1 MKSFDCIERP
11 LSKLFYRYGRF
22 VALHPLP
29 FVVVPLLIT
38 FTCSIGFLHL
48 DPLTDAIYLFTP
60 TNAPSKVE
68 RQIIHEL
75 WPLHDHNYIPGRVV
89 TQSREVQVIV
99 AARDNANILE
109 PPYSE
114 AIRRLDLF
122 IQNRVKVVHNGR
134 TYRYKDLC
142 LEWRSEGCPANKH
155 VHIINDLFN
164 HGINVTFPTVRF
176 GAASGY
182 IGGALGGVTL
192 SHGPNDTTV
201 VAGAHAWFLVYHLK
215 FHPLNVS
222 YISGIWEKTLQDQLE
237 HYPEDPYIKYTY
249 FHSQTL
255 AEELKRNADSLIPR
269 FVLAFAILVL
279 FSVLCSIIFI
289 EGTFYIDWVLSKP
302 VLSLLGVVNA
312 GMGIVTGIGITNLM
326 GFPYNDIVGVMPF
339 LLVAVGTDNMFLMVS
354 AVRHTNRA
362 YPVPK
367 RIGECMSDA
376 AISILITSLT
386 DAFSFGV
393 GAITTIPAVQIFC
406 VYTCTAISATFIYQI
421 TFFCALLSLTIEWES
436 KGLHCICLRPT
447 VSETLIES
455 TSLWNR
461 LFWLGSRAD
470 PDPKNVKKNL
480 RDSSAKVFYQDW
492 FAPVLMQPI
501 MRALVAVWFFIYC
514 AIAVYGC
521 TQVKE
526 GLEPV
531 NLLVSDSYAIPHY
544 RILEKYFWHYGAPLQ
559 IVVNNAPD
567 LRDPEERQRIKSMVH
582 AFANTKHTIGKWP
595 QFFCNRQIV
604 VNNAP
609 DLRDPEERQRIK
621 SMVHAFAN
629 TKHTIGD
636 ESVQFWLKEMELYYK
651 NELNMDIVDSAIY
664 GMAEHFM
671 SAKSHD
677 IWSEDVVWEV
687 DRDESVQFWLKEMEL
702 YYKNELNMDIV
713 DSAIYG
719 MAEHF
724 MSAKSHDI
732 WSEDVVWEVDSTGV
746 NRIKTFRFLVG
757 LRQISKTYQQEEA
770 TVLMR
775 EVASRYTAYNITTFM
790 PLWLFTDQYAIVIPN
805 TIQNIVIALSVM
817 IVIAILLIPQPLC
830 SLWVALAIASI
841 DLGVIGF
848 MTLWDVNLDAISMIT
863 IIMSI
868 GFSVD
873 YSAHITYG
881 YVISDEVLPKERVRM
896 ALGALGWPLTQGATS
911 TILAVVVLADVPAY
925 MIVTFFKTV
934 FLSIVLGLLHGLV
947 FLPVMLSLFVRGSC
961 IAGSSN
967 RKIHD
972 KSEKSMEAFR
982 HEPSRVEDDDVQP
995 YGRYSIYLSR
1005 LNSTEAV
1012 TQAVDP
1018 LTFVVSR
1025 LSHRSNASPHSN

>member
-1 MKSFDCIERP
+1 MNRCEMKSFDCIERP

-582 AFANTKHTIGKWP
+582 AFANTKHTIG
-595 QFFCNRQIV
+595 
-604 VNNAP
+604 
-609 DLRDPEERQRIK
+609 
-621 SMVHAFAN
+621 
-629 TKHTIGD
+629 
-636 ESVQFWLKEMELYYK
+636 
-651 NELNMDIVDSAIY
+651 
-664 GMAEHFM
+664 
-671 SAKSHD
+671 
-677 IWSEDVVWEV
+677 
-687 DRDESVQFWLKEMEL
+687 DESVQFWLKEMEL

-848 MTLWDVNLDAISMIT
+848 MTLWDVNLVSFLNRLNCLLHITPAKVSKFQDAISMIT

-925 MIVTFFKTV
+925 MIVTFFKVFSCFGHNGFMKQMKRAKRITSMIFPNCANVQILWLRAGMSLHLQTV

>member
-1 MKSFDCIERP
+1 MTSFDCIERP
-11 LSKLFYRYGRF
+11 LSKIFYRYGRF

-29 FVVVPLLIT
+29 FIVIPLLVT
-38 FTCSIGFLHL
+38 ATCAVGFLHL
-48 DPLTDAIYLFTP
+48 DPLTDAVYLFTP

-68 RQIIHEL
+68 RQIIHDL
-75 WPLHDHNYIPGRVV
+75 WPLHNHNYIPGRVV

-99 AARDNANILE
+99 AARGNGNVLE

-114 AIRRLDLF
+114 AIRRLDLY
-122 IQNRVKVVHNGR
+122 IQNRVKVVHNGQ
-134 TYRYKDLC
+134 TYKYKDLC
-142 LEWRSEGCPANKH
+142 LEWRSEGCPGNKH
-155 VHIINDLFN
+155 VHIVNDLFN
-164 HGINVTFPTVRF
+164 HGINITFPTVRF

-182 IGGALGGVTL
+182 IGGALGGVKL

-201 VAGAHAWFLVYHLK
+201 VVSAHAWFLVYHLK
-215 FHPLNVS
+215 FYPVNVS
-222 YISGIWEKTLQDQLE
+222 YISGIWEKTLQEHLE
-237 HYPEDPYIKYTY
+237 NYPEDPYITYTY

-269 FVLAFAILVL
+269 FVLAFTILVL

-289 EGTFYIDWVLSKP
+289 EGTFYVDWVLSKP
-302 VLSLLGVVNA
+302 VLSLLGVINA
-312 GMGIVTGIGITNLM
+312 GMGIITGIGITNLL
-326 GFPYNDIVGVMPF
+326 GIPYNDIVGVMPF

-362 YPVPK
+362 YPVPR

-406 VYTCTAISATFIYQI
+406 IYTCIAISATFVYQI
-421 TFFCALLSLTIEWES
+421 TFFCALLSLATEWES
-436 KGLHCICLRPT
+436 AGLHCIWLRPT
-447 VSETLIES
+447 VPETLVKS
-455 TSLWNR
+455 SSLWTR

-470 PDPKNVKKNL
+470 PDPKNLKKNL
-480 RDSSAKVFYQDW
+480 RDSSAKIFFQDW
-492 FAPVLMQPI
+492 FAPVLMQPV
-501 MRALVAVWFFIYC
+501 MRALAGVWFFIYC
-514 AIAVYGC
+514 AIAIYGC

-567 LRDPEERQRIKSMVH
+567 LRDPEQRQRIM
-582 AFANTKHTIGKWP
+582 A
-595 QFFCNRQIV
+595 
-604 VNNAP
+604 
-609 DLRDPEERQRIK
+609 
-621 SMVHAFAN
+621 MVHAFAN

-636 ESVQFWLKEMELYYK
+636 DSVQFWLKEMELYYK
-651 NELNMDIVDSAIY
+651 NELDMDIVDSAIY

-671 SAKSHD
+671 SSKSHD

-687 DRDESVQFWLKEMEL
+687 DDK
-702 YYKNELNMDIV
+702 
-713 DSAIYG
+713 
-719 MAEHF
+719 
-724 MSAKSHDI
+724 
-732 WSEDVVWEVDSTGV
+732 GV

-770 TVLMR
+770 TDLMR
-775 EVASRYTAYNITTFM
+775 EVASRYSVYNVTTFM

-805 TIQNIVIALSVM
+805 TVQNIMIALGVM
-817 IVIAILLIPQPLC
+817 IVIAVLLIPQPLC
-830 SLWVALAIASI
+830 SLWVAFAIASI

-881 YVISDEVLPKERVRM
+881 YVISDEVLPRERVRM
-896 ALGALGWPLTQGATS
+896 ALGVLGWPLTQGAAS

-934 FLSIVLGLLHGLV
+934 FLSIALGLLHGLV
-947 FLPVMLSLFVRGSC
+947 FLPVMLSLFVRGCC
-961 IAGSSN
+961 IVGSSSH
-967 RKIHD
+967 KIHD
-972 KSEKSMEAFR
+972 KNKKSVESCR
-982 HEPSRVEDDDVQP
+982 HQPTELEDDDVQP

-1005 LNSTEAV
+1005 MNSTEAV
-1012 TQAVDP
+1012 AQPDD
-1018 LTFVVSR
+1018 VVVYARSC
-1025 LSHRSNASPHSN
+1025 LSHRSNASFHAS